1 MDSWSVDQ
9 RPWPRFAGGRGASLC
24 RARLHRAASSPHAPG
39 GSTARQWWR
48 ILAAQSQWVRLA
60 LRLGGQQRTHTP
72 AQPSGP
78 RPTDCTASPSS
89 PPLLLL
95 LLPPRRTAP
104 SPSSPPRTLSHPGA
118 EPRTVSQER
127 AGFFLVATQR
137 SHPRHAQTL
146 GRSALAHRSTTH
158 HAPRTPGAECSC
170 LSLPLHACL
179 CARAAVEPRP
189 SPPPSAVVRFISLR
203 HEFGPA
209 LHLFSGFARCCSVL
223 VDVATCY
230 RHLPASDLAFT
241 PRLTQRAPQ
250 AIYSLR
256 PRPGPRPICAPPSS

>member
-1 MDSWSVDQ
+1 MDSWSVDE

-72 AQPSGP
+72 AQPS
-78 RPTDCTASPSS
+78 
-89 PPLLLL
+89 
-95 LLPPRRTAP
+95 
-104 SPSSPPRTLSHPGA
+104 SSPPRTLSHPGA